1 MSLAIKGR
9 IKTILDVE
17 SGTSKA
23 GKGWRKQSFVVDT
36 GAQYNPDVCFGVF
49 GDEKIDMLA
58 KFNPGAEVEVAFNV
72 SSREYNGKYYHNID
86 AWKIDPT
93 GSQGAGGNTPPPP
106 TDDPSSLNMADLSS
120 DAEDDD
126 LPV

>member
-126 LPV
+126 LPF

>member
-1 MSLAIKGR
+1 M
-9 IKTILDVE
+9 
-17 SGTSKA
+17 
-23 GKGWRKQSFVVDT
+23 
-36 GAQYNPDVCFGVF
+36 CFGVF
-49 GDEKIDMLA
+49 GDEKIDMLS

-86 AWKIDPT
+86 AWKIDPI

-106 TDDPSSLNMADLSS
+106 TEEPSSLNTADLSS

-126 LPV
+126 LPF